1 MADTGRGASAVQL
14 RWRGLV
20 RRARGA
26 ALIVVL
32 WLVMLLAAMIG
43 AFALSARVEHLQGA
57 VLVSSAQAQE
67 VARAGLEYAVS
78 RLQDS
83 DSVQVRWIPDGRPYS
98 WHYADATLEMRM
110 IDESGKVDLNV
121 ADLQLLI
128 ALIQA
133 LGVDVARA
141 ARLAGAIIDW
151 RDTDHLVSPGGAEDS
166 DYAAA
171 GLPYGAKD
179 NPFQSIAE
187 LRLVLGM
194 DRDLYRRML
203 PNITI
208 YSGNLQPEIRY
219 APVPV
224 LTALGQDVA
233 VVLAKRQ
240 QLSPSDVSKQMGSGT
255 YSIESK
261 VRLAQGREA
270 VLRAVV
276 RMGGGVCQEQLT
288 PFCIGKRVS
297 HGNE

>member
-121 ADLQLLI
+121 ADLQLLT

-194 DRDLYRRML
+194 DRDLYRLML

-208 YSGNLQPEIRY
+208 YSGNLQPEVRY

-233 VVLAKRQ
+233 AVLAKRQ

-276 RMGGGVCQEQLT
+276 RMGGGRIPGATYTILHWEEGIAWQ
-288 PFCIGKRVS
+288 
-297 HGNE
+297 

>member
-1 MADTGRGASAVQL
+1 
-14 RWRGLV
+14 
-20 RRARGA
+20 
-26 ALIVVL
+26 
-32 WLVMLLAAMIG
+32 
-43 AFALSARVEHLQGA
+43 
-57 VLVSSAQAQE
+57 
-67 VARAGLEYAVS
+67 
-78 RLQDS
+78 
-83 DSVQVRWIPDGRPYS
+83 
-98 WHYADATLEMRM
+98 M